1 MTPRRAVR
9 PVALTVVAMAFV
21 VLPCPATTWAAD
33 IQVHREVMDNG
44 LVLQVVE
51 RHALPILTVQ
61 VGIRAG
67 SRHDPPGGAGTANL
81 VAELLTEG
89 TTSRSAGEIAD
100 AIEFVGGHL
109 GAGVEPD
116 FARVTVTVLERDR
129 DLALDLLADVVRRP
143 AFAPAEV
150 ARVKREV
157 LGAIEADEDD
167 PAVVASK
174 AFDKALYGPHPYA
187 HPDEGE
193 PDTVAAATPES
204 LAAFH
209 ARHYLPNT
217 GVISFVGDVTVDEA
231 RRLARDA
238 FGDWESGD
246 VPFQDLPLAA
256 PPVGVRILPID
267 RPVTQASVV
276 MGHLGLERAD
286 PDFYPVIVMNYILGG
301 GGFASRLVADV
312 RERQG
317 LAYSIGSGFH
327 ALQDPGSFVVRFQTR
342 NDQAQQ
348 AVLSTLKAI
357 RDIATNPVSD
367 QELADAKANLVG
379 GFPLRIDTNAET
391 ANLLTFIEM
400 YGLGTNYF
408 TDYIDKVEAV
418 TADDVLRVASL
429 YLHPDDM
436 VWVVVADDAKA
447 RVHVPAPEGEDVP
460 AQGPE
465 EAPADAPAADPT
477 EGTPEAGNGGAG

>member
-1 MTPRRAVR
+1 MILRRAVHLFALAF
-9 PVALTVVAMAFV
+9 VALPFIA
-21 VLPCPATTWAAD
+21 LPWPAATWAAD
-33 IQVHREVMDNG
+33 LQVHREVLDNG
-44 LVLQVVE
+44 MVLQVVE

-61 VGIRAG
+61 VGMRAG
-67 SRHDPPGGAGTANL
+67 SRHDPSGGAGTANL

-116 FARVTVTVLERDR
+116 FARVTVTVLARDR
-129 DLALDLLADVVRRP
+129 ALAMDLLADVVRRP

-150 ARVKREV
+150 ARVKKEV
-157 LGAIEADEDD
+157 LGAIKADEDD

-193 PDTVAAATPES
+193 PGTVAAATPES

-231 RRLARDA
+231 RKLTRDA
-238 FGDWESGD
+238 FGDWEAGD
-246 VPFQDLPLAA
+246 VPFQDLPLAV
-256 PPVGVRILPID
+256 PPVGVRIIPID

-286 PDFYPVIVMNYILGG
+286 PDFYPAIVMNYILGG

-327 ALQDPGSFVVRFQTR
+327 ALQDPGDFVVRFQTR

-357 RDIATNPVSD
+357 RDIATTPVSD

-391 ANLLTFIEM
+391 ADLLTFIEM
-400 YGLGTNYF
+400 YGLGTTYF

-436 VWVVVADDAKA
+436 VWVVVADDAEA
-447 RVHVPAPEGEDVP
+447 RVHVPAEAPENTPTD
-460 AQGPE
+460 
-465 EAPADAPAADPT
+465 APADAPT
-477 EGTPEAGNGGAG
+477 EGTPKAGDGGAG